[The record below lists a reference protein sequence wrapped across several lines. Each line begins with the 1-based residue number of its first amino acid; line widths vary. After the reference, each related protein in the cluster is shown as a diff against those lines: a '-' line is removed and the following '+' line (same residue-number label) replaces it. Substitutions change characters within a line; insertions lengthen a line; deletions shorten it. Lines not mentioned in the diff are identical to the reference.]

1 LKKSFKDIVFSDSDQ
16 ISAIKGCLFVLL
28 TQFILLIFTIAFIFL
43 IFNSSG
49 FIRSFAI
56 AATITNACYHVVAL
70 FNGIDDFGEYGLMK
84 GVIIWYATAVIA
96 VTNFIEIVF

>member
-1 LKKSFKDIVFSDSDQ
+1 MKKSFKDTVFSDSDQ

-70 FNGIDDFGEYGLMK
+70 FNGIDDFGEYAAIR
-84 GVIIWYATAVIA
+84 GVIIWYVLAVSFI
-96 VTNFIEIVF
+96 TLLIEIIF